1 MLIFFLS
8 YLYNQG
14 FCFLFFLIQGRL
26 DYDVER
32 YFGTLP
38 SLCWNGA
45 AEQTFEGIGKY
56 GDGKMAI
63 TKNAM
68 NHLRVYINFNQIRS
82 HCGKE
87 KGTTFSVRTTP
98 NNKDAEELRYFS
110 DERDEVLDSC
120 DSLAAGCAINTSN
133 NL

>member
-1 MLIFFLS
+1 
-8 YLYNQG
+8 
-14 FCFLFFLIQGRL
+14 
-26 DYDVER
+26 
-32 YFGTLP
+32 
-38 SLCWNGA
+38 
-45 AEQTFEGIGKY
+45 
-56 GDGKMAI
+56 MAI

-82 HCGKE
+82 HYGKE

-98 NNKDAEELRYFS
+98 NKKDAEELRYFS

-120 DSLAAGCAINTSN
+120 DSFATGCAINTSN